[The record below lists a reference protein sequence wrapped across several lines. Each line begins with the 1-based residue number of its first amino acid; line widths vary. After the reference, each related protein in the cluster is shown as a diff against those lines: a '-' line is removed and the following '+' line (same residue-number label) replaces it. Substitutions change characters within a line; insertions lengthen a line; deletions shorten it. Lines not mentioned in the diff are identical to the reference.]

1 MWLNINGFLSMPG
14 LITIFWATLRFQS
27 TFESGGSG
35 NLWCFPLF
43 SLEFSTMEKD
53 FGSSGK

>member
-1 MWLNINGFLSMPG
+1 MPG